1 MVKVVKQDVKKKGGG
16 MESKVYLDGKR
27 VKWLGLTQ
35 LSNGAWQMKYQY
47 LKEAS
52 GSNIYTENYG
62 TLVHLPTSKNGRE
75 ELELV
80 EKITETGTSDWLWN
94 RQIKRGI
101 IQ

>member
-1 MVKVVKQDVKKKGGG
+1 MKQDVKKKGGG
-16 MESKVYLDGKR
+16 MESRVYLEKRR
-27 VKWLGLTQ
+27 VKWLSLNQ

-80 EKITETGTSDWLWN
+80 EKIETTDGDWMWQ